1 MDDTDEHLKIN
12 PAYALGGAGVGAL
25 VGNVPGAAIGTV
37 AGMGVD
43 VSRQELERLIK
54 KLRKKIQDKEGK
66 LMDKESEF
74 RIGFV
79 SRCMSRGVNPAA
91 VIEWTKRAQAESQR
105 VKVAQQAYESMTPW
119 QQGFA
124 VRCAQ
129 RGVPVGAVLKFA
141 EDAVAGS
148 ADDKNKQ
155 QPAAP
160 AKPAANQQAPA
171 KTPAKAPAS
180 DGKGGEKSDK
190 KEDDKKQENAGDS
203 KKKKW
208 YSNVKPWQIGVGG
221 GALGAAL
228 GGWLLYN
235 NRKRKKRN
243 ALEAVNSL

>member
-1 MDDTDEHLKIN
+1 
-12 PAYALGGAGVGAL
+12 
-25 VGNVPGAAIGTV
+25 
-37 AGMGVD
+37 
-43 VSRQELERLIK
+43 
-54 KLRKKIQDKEGK
+54 
-66 LMDKESEF
+66 MDKESEF
-74 RIGFV
+74 RVGFV

-91 VIEWTKRAQAESQR
+91 VMAWTKRAQAESQR
-105 VKVAQQAYESMTPW
+105 VKAAQQAYESMTPW

-141 EDAVAGS
+141 EEAVAGS
-148 ADDKNKQ
+148 ANDKNK

-160 AKPAANQQAPA
+160 ANPAAPAKTTDKQQAPA
-171 KTPAKAPAS
+171 NNPAKSPVS
-180 DGKGGEKSDK
+180 DGKGGKNPGK
-190 KEDDKKQENAGDS
+190 KENDKKQENAGDS

-208 YSNVKPWQIGVGG
+208 YSKVKPWQIGAGG